1 VAKSGRQKIVGN
13 GAECSAPDSLADS
26 PPDSERESSTSS
38 TPAADATPSA
48 EVLIAAAP
56 ERAAAINPTGTLDDE
71 RQGNALRPRKF
82 AEYVGQTAVVDSVT
96 VAVSATSRR
105 GEALDHVLLHGPP
118 GLGKTTIAH
127 IIAREMDSRMV
138 HTSGPALERPAD
150 VVGILSN
157 LGERDVLFIDEIH
170 RLSGAVEEYLYS
182 AMEDFRV
189 DFTTGQGAFAKTI
202 NLPLQP
208 FTLIGS
214 TTRVGML
221 SAPLRDRF
229 GLVYH
234 LDYYTEEQLALVV
247 QRSAR
252 ILDVEISDSGASEIA
267 RRSRGTPR
275 IANRLLRRVRDYA
288 EVKHDGSIDENVA
301 RGALKLEGVDRLGLD
316 RLDRLYLETLARN
329 YDGGPAG
336 VNALAATLNEE
347 QQTLE
352 DVVEPYLLKIGF
364 ILRTT
369 QGRRT
374 TPEGANHAGVTQ
386 APGTVLNADPQQTRF
401 L

>member
-1 VAKSGRQKIVGN
+1 MPKTGREKIVGAGAN
-13 GAECSAPDSLADS
+13 GDGPSVDE
-26 PPDSERESSTSS
+26 SEPKAGSEASRSE
-38 TPAADATPSA
+38 
-48 EVLIAAAP
+48 
-56 ERAAAINPTGTLDDE
+56 AINPVKTEDDE
-71 RQGNALRPRKF
+71 RVGNALRPKRF
-82 AEYVGQTAVVDSVT
+82 EEYVGQTMVVDSIS
-96 VAVSATSRR
+96 VAVKAASRR
-105 GEALDHVLLHGPP
+105 FDALDHVLLHGPP

-127 IIAREMDSRMV
+127 IIAREMDSRLV
-138 HTSGPALERPAD
+138 HTSGPAMERPAD

-157 LGERDVLFIDEIH
+157 LDERDVLFIDEIH
-170 RLSGAVEEYLYS
+170 RLSSAVEEYLYS

-234 LDYYTEEQLALVV
+234 LDYYNEEQLTLVV
-247 QRSAR
+247 QRSAK
-252 ILDVEISDSGASEIA
+252 ILEVDITEDGAAEIA

-288 EVKHDGSIDENVA
+288 EVKHDGVITQEISRD
-301 RGALKLEGVDRLGLD
+301 ALQLEGVDKIGLD
-316 RLDRLYLETLARN
+316 RLDRLYLETLAKN

-374 TPEGANHAGVTQ
+374 TPEGAKHAGVIQ
-386 APGTVLNADPQQTRF
+386 DPGADLKSDPQQTRF

>member
-1 VAKSGRQKIVGN
+1 VAKIGREKIVSGDVEKPSKRTPRPKKSDVP
-13 GAECSAPDSLADS
+13 AIEPDANVEHS
-26 PPDSERESSTSS
+26 PAISPARTSE
-38 TPAADATPSA
+38 
-48 EVLIAAAP
+48 
-56 ERAAAINPTGTLDDE
+56 DD
-71 RQGNALRPRKF
+71 RIGNALRPRRF
-82 AEYVGQTAVVDSVT
+82 EEYVGQNSVVDSIS
-96 VAVSATSRR
+96 VAVRAASKR
-105 GEALDHVLLHGPP
+105 GEAIDHVLLHGPP

-127 IIAREMDSRMV
+127 IIARELDSRLV
-138 HTSGPALERPAD
+138 HTSGPAMERPAD

-157 LGERDVLFIDEIH
+157 LDARDVLFIDEIH
-170 RLSGAVEEYLYS
+170 RLSSAVEEYLYS

-234 LDYYTEEQLALVV
+234 LDYYTDEQLAQVV
-247 QRSAR
+247 SRSAG
-252 ILDVEISDSGASEIA
+252 ILGVEITDTGAAEIA

-275 IANRLLRRVRDYA
+275 IANRLLRRVRDFA
-288 EVKHDGSIDENVA
+288 EVRHDGVINEAIASES
-301 RGALKLEGVDRLGLD
+301 LKLEGVDRIGLD

-329 YDGGPAG
+329 YNGGPAG

-352 DVVEPYLLKIGF
+352 DVVEPFLLKIGF

-369 QGRRT
+369 QGRKT
-374 TPEGANHAGVTQ
+374 TVAGARHAGVEL
-386 APGTVLNADPQQTRF
+386 PGLADKDTEKNPQQTRF